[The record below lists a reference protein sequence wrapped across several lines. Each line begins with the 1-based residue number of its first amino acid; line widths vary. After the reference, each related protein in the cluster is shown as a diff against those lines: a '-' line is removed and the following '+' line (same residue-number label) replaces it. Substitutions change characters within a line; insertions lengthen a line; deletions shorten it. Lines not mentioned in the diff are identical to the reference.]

1 MVSKFQR
8 DLDLLD
14 LEIVERSFDDV
25 SIAIKTGANRVDLES
40 DEELEAALL
49 QELSEMVRFSGVSDP
64 DALRDVLVADMIDRW
79 KAADLCGPTV
89 RGSSVASVSAGDP
102 SEA

>member
-1 MVSKFQR
+1 VISNFQR
-8 DLDLLD
+8 ELDLLD
-14 LEIVERSFDDV
+14 LEIVEGAFDDV
-25 SIAIKTGANRVDLES
+25 SIAIKTGANRVDPES

-79 KAADLCGPTV
+79 TAADLCGPTV
-89 RGSSVASVSAGDP
+89 RDCSVARVSAGEP

>member
-64 DALRDVLVADMIDRW
+64 DALRDVLVADIIDRW

-89 RGSSVASVSAGDP
+89 RGSSVASVSAPEP